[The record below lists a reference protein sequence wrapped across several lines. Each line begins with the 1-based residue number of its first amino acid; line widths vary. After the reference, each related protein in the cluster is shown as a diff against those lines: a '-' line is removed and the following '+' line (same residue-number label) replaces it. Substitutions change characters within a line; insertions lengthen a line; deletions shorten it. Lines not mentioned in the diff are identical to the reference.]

1 MKNFLIKLLPPNKK
15 DVYFWFLFALAIL
28 PIIYICLLQMFNY
41 MMLNTLLL
49 SVIIGYFLYRI
60 IQCLIFKRKIL
71 FPKSIAFILITFMFL
86 WIFVGSFFSQ
96 NMSATWLGRVD
107 GVHKECSVFQYIF
120 YYLVAVCAINL
131 DKKNI
136 KHLFYC
142 FLIVINTIIIIQIF
156 KHDYG
161 FGFINRN
168 HTGYYLSISVC
179 VTIGMLMKAKLLKEI
194 IPLSISLVLH
204 FTSFVLNNSFGPIL
218 GLLVYLVLLFIY
230 SLIHNRQQIKKV
242 CAIILSCVLIFSFFD
257 FVPKVKELKSEP
269 APVITQLVDVSLVA
283 LNKVNII
290 SDEKFNEI
298 MGERGGMTPGADG
311 YERFDMWGK
320 SLNNMLEHPVFGVG
334 VGAWNSVNSE
344 FIYRAPHNEF
354 LELGAIAGIPA
365 LLTYLALIL
374 FLFISFRKK
383 HKKLNE
389 LSFTIFG
396 AIIAYLV
403 QSVFGNILPFT
414 APLFYVMIGLAIKFV
429 SEKETQNILNDQSL
443 EKNEKEIN
451 NQDLTKEEISNN

>member
-1 MKNFLIKLLPPNKK
+1 
-15 DVYFWFLFALAIL
+15 
-28 PIIYICLLQMFNY
+28 
-41 MMLNTLLL
+41 
-49 SVIIGYFLYRI
+49 
-60 IQCLIFKRKIL
+60 
-71 FPKSIAFILITFMFL
+71 
-86 WIFVGSFFSQ
+86 
-96 NMSATWLGRVD
+96 
-107 GVHKECSVFQYIF
+107 
-120 YYLVAVCAINL
+120 
-131 DKKNI
+131 
-136 KHLFYC
+136 
-142 FLIVINTIIIIQIF
+142 
-156 KHDYG
+156 
-161 FGFINRN
+161 
-168 HTGYYLSISVC
+168 
-179 VTIGMLMKAKLLKEI
+179 
-194 IPLSISLVLH
+194 
-204 FTSFVLNNSFGPIL
+204 LNNSFGPIL